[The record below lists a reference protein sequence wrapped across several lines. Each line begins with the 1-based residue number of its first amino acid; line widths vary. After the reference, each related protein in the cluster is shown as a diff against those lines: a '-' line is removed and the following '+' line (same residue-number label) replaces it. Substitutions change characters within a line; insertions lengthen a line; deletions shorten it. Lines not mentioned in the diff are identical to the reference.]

1 MKRRRPY
8 RSSESAKK
16 RLFWTL
22 ALFLGALSLPVYLLI
37 ARVYAQLENEMY
49 FNARNGAE
57 QWVDSIDRILQ
68 AGMQKEQDRPIAEY
82 RFFNV
87 LENPLLQA
95 AGLKFSPLSEV
106 PPKTGIA
113 GLIGYFQIDA
123 DGSFHTPAL
132 PDIGQEAP
140 PALSA
145 EELAKRQ
152 ALKAELQNLLAADSV
167 SPDKGQTAKPS
178 SGDEARQQYV
188 VSNLP
193 EPAAKGAAATE
204 SKAEAVSGKQLQE
217 WNIDTGQWEKE
228 LKKNVYPAKKKAD
241 SSVYKTRKEMVKLPE
256 QSLAGSLLNSAQNQ
270 VGAAPPAAS
279 APAAVERRAGY
290 AGADPRSA
298 RSAKPVIFS
307 FESEVAPLQLLN
319 LPSGHLCF
327 YRQVWHNKSRFIQGF
342 VVDGEAYWRAVVL
355 PLFDGAP
362 YSSVLIA
369 DQGRLVQQFEK
380 QGGRPE
386 TLLYRSRLLPPFQ
399 SVELIVNSAALD
411 AGPGKRV
418 IDLLALSLGLILFGG
433 VAVFY
438 RLGSKQVDL
447 TRQQQNFISA
457 VSHELKT
464 PLTSIRMYGE
474 MLRSGWVDEE
484 AKKKTYYDF
493 IFFES
498 ERLSRLIANV
508 LQLAKL
514 ENGRMKAELVPIAP
528 ELLLQRVK
536 GKIAAQI
543 EASGFQLNSQI
554 SETLEDHPV
563 AVEEDAFYQI
573 VINLVDNAIKFAS
586 EASDKTIDIGF
597 KTGTGRRE
605 IIFYVRD
612 YGPGIKKGQLN
623 KIFTLFY
630 RAGDEMTRTKP
641 GTGIGLAL
649 AKQLAAGMNAKLT
662 VENRQPGAEF
672 RIILNVGVKR

>member
-57 QWVDSIDRILQ
+57 QWVDSIDQILQ

-87 LENPLLQA
+87 LENPLLQT

-106 PPKTGIA
+106 PPQTGIA

-152 ALKAELQNLLAADSV
+152 ALKAELQNLLAADPA
-167 SPDKGQTAKPS
+167 SPDEVRAPKTILD
-178 SGDEARQQYV
+178 DEAKQQYV
-188 VSNLP
+188 VTNLP
-193 EPAAKGAAATE
+193 EPAAKDAAKAE
-204 SKAEAVSGKQLQE
+204 SKAEAVTGKQLQE

-228 LKKNVYPAKKKAD
+228 LKKNAYPAKKKAD
-241 SSVYKTRKEMVKLPE
+241 SSVYKTRKEMVRLPE
-256 QSLAGSLLNSAQNQ
+256 QSLAGSLLNSPQNQ
-270 VGAAPPAAS
+270 VDAAPPAAS
-279 APAAVERRAGY
+279 APAAVERRAGS
-290 AGADPRSA
+290 AGADARSA
-298 RSAKPVIFS
+298 RSSKPVVFS

-342 VVDGEAYWRAVVL
+342 VVDGEAYWRAAVQ

-362 YSSVLIA
+362 FSSVLIA
-369 DQGRLVQQFEK
+369 DQGRLVQQFKK

-399 SVELIVNSAALD
+399 SVELIVNSAGLD
-411 AGPGKRV
+411 SGPGKRV

-433 VAVFY
+433 VGVFY

-484 AKKKTYYDF
+484 TKKKTYYDF

-514 ENGRMKAELVPIAP
+514 ENGRMKAELMPIAP

-543 EASGFQLNSQI
+543 EASGFRLNSQL
-554 SETLEDHPV
+554 SETLEGHPV

-586 EASDKTIDIGF
+586 EAPNKTIDIGF
-597 KTGTGRRE
+597 KTGTARRE

-630 RAGDEMTRTKP
+630 RAGDEMTRIKP

-672 RIILNVGVKR
+672 RIILNVGTKR

>member
-16 RLFWTL
+16 RLFRTL
-22 ALFLGALSLPVYLLI
+22 ALFLAALSLPVYLLL

-132 PDIGQEAP
+132 PDIGREAP
-140 PALSA
+140 SALSA
-145 EELAKRQ
+145 EELAKRR
-152 ALKAELQNLLAADSV
+152 ALKAELQNLLAAD
-167 SPDKGQTAKPS
+167 PAPPEKLQTAGPS
-178 SGDEARQQYV
+178 LGDAAGQQQYV
-188 VSNLP
+188 VSSLP
-193 EPAAKGAAATE
+193 EPAEKDAAAAE
-204 SKAEAVSGKQLQE
+204 SKAEAVTGKQLQE

-228 LKKNVYPAKKKAD
+228 LKQNVYPAKKKAD
-241 SSVYKTRKEMVKLPE
+241 SSAYKTRKETVRLPE
-256 QSLAGSLLNSAQNQ
+256 QSLAGSLLNSPQNQ
-270 VGAAPPAAS
+270 AGAAPPAAS
-279 APAAVERRAGY
+279 APAVEGSR
-290 AGADPRSA
+290 GAADADMRSA
-298 RSAKPVIFS
+298 RTAKPAVFS

-319 LPSGHLCF
+319 LPTGHLCF

-342 VVDGEAYWRAVVL
+342 VVDGEAYWRAAVR
-355 PLFDGAP
+355 PSFDGAP
-362 YSSVLIA
+362 FSSVLIA
-369 DQGRLVQQFEK
+369 DRGRLVQQFK
-380 QGGRPE
+380 KPVGRPE

-399 SVELIVNSAALD
+399 SVELIVNSAGLD
-411 AGPGKRV
+411 AGPGERV
-418 IDLLALSLGLILFGG
+418 IDLLALSLGLILAGG
-433 VAVFY
+433 MAVFY
-438 RLGSKQVDL
+438 RLGSKQIDL

-474 MLRSGWVDEE
+474 MLRSGWVADET
-484 AKKKTYYDF
+484 KKKTYYDF

-514 ENGRMKAELVPIAP
+514 ENGRIKAELTPVAP
-528 ELLLQRVK
+528 ELLLQRVED
-536 GKIAAQI
+536 KIAAQI
-543 EASGFQLNSQI
+543 EASGFRLNGQLSGM
-554 SETLEDHPV
+554 LEDRTV
-563 AVEEDAFYQI
+563 LVEEDAFYQI
-573 VINLVDNAIKFAS
+573 AINLVDNAIKFAS
-586 EASDKTIDIGF
+586 EAPDKTVDIGF
-597 KTGTGRRE
+597 KTGATRRE

-612 YGPGIKKGQLN
+612 YGPGIKKGHLN

-649 AKQLAAGMNAKLT
+649 ARQLAAGMNAELT
-662 VENRQPGAEF
+662 VENRLPGAEF
-672 RIILNVGVKR
+672 RVILNAGSKG